1 PLALTSFIGLTVQP
15 MLTFFMGRAAR
26 PIESLAVFPVVHGLS
41 FLFRALGLSFQEA
54 AIALMGRNA
63 EHAPEVG
70 AFALRLGLA
79 ASGALALVAFTP
91 LAGTWFQTISGLSPE
106 LAAFARAPTMILVPL
121 PGLTVLL
128 SLQRAVLVTGRT
140 TRYITKATSMEVIA

>member
-1 PLALTSFIGLTVQP
+1 
-15 MLTFFMGRAAR
+15 
-26 PIESLAVFPVVHGLS
+26 
-41 FLFRALGLSFQEA
+41 
-54 AIALMGRNA
+54 LMGRNA

-121 PGLTVLL
+121 PGLTALL

-140 TRYITKATSMEVIA
+140 TRYITKATSMEVIAVALLFALLGWNFGLVGATAAFLAFLGGRLAGNLYLVGPVRNALESLRGRSVLAG